1 MGRHRHL
8 TCVRSDGLSA
18 VLKPLLDDRRI
29 LAATLVDVGSGLI
42 LDGYADDPELAD
54 LELLG
59 AGHADL
65 VRAAD
70 ALGTGPRA
78 ELTVDTGDGRHHL
91 LHAVPD
97 PHGDRLVV
105 TVVVRGSARHVERA
119 RRRLRTVEVDALTAG
134 PTLQRR
140 PVNGS
145 WVVDPAGPV
154 PVAEDADAEADASPA
169 PAPAPVSLAPL
180 SAMSPRAPGGPLGAA
195 PAPPPTVSSVASFS
209 DGRPATGR
217 TGPADR

>member
-1 MGRHRHL
+1 VGRHRHL

-70 ALGTGPRA
+70 ALGTEPRA

-105 TVVVRGSARHVERA
+105 AVVVRGSGRHVERA
-119 RRRLRTVEVDALTAG
+119 RRRLRTVEADALTAG

-140 PVNGS
+140 PVDGR
-145 WVVDPAGPV
+145 WVVEPTGPAPTAGDGAGDV
-154 PVAEDADAEADASPA
+154 PDGA
-169 PAPAPVSLAPL
+169 PAPAPVTLAPL
-180 SAMSPRAPGGPLGAA
+180 SAMSPRAPGGPPGAA
-195 PAPPPTVSSVASFS
+195 PAAPPTVSSVASFS

-217 TGPADR
+217 TGPAGR

>member
-70 ALGTGPRA
+70 ALGTEPRA

-105 TVVVRGSARHVERA
+105 AVVVRGSNRHVERA

-145 WVVDPAGPV
+145 WVVEPAGPE
-154 PVAEDADAEADASPA
+154 PAAEDADASPA

-180 SAMSPRAPGGPLGAA
+180 SAMSPRAPGGPLGAI
-195 PAPPPTVSSVASFS
+195 PAAPPTVSSVASFS
-209 DGRPATGR
+209 DGRPTTGR
-217 TGPADR
+217 TGPAGR

>member
-1 MGRHRHL
+1 VGRHRHL

-70 ALGTGPRA
+70 ALGTTRG

-105 TVVVRGSARHVERA
+105 AVVVRGSARHVERA

-145 WVVDPAGPV
+145 WVVDPAGPA
-154 PVAEDADAEADASPA
+154 PAAEDDRADGTADTVA
-169 PAPAPVSLAPL
+169 PPAPVSLAPL
-180 SAMSPRAPGGPLGAA
+180 SAMSPRAPGGPLGAT
-195 PAPPPTVSSVASFS
+195 PAAPPTVSSVASFS

-217 TGPADR
+217 TGPAGR

>member
-1 MGRHRHL
+1 VGRHRHL

-70 ALGTGPRA
+70 ALGTEPRA

-105 TVVVRGSARHVERA
+105 AVVVRGSARHVERA
-119 RRRLRTVEVDALTAG
+119 RRRLRTVEVEALTAG

-145 WVVDPAGPV
+145 WVVEPAGPE
-154 PVAEDADAEADASPA
+154 PAAGDADASPA

-180 SAMSPRAPGGPLGAA
+180 SAMSPRAPGGPLGTGPAA
-195 PAPPPTVSSVASFS
+195 PPTVSSVASFS

-217 TGPADR
+217 TGPAGR